1 MIKASEAIEIA
12 ISNRMKI
19 IDKKIREESK
29 FGNRCL
35 HLRKMFRLNKD
46 ERRILQEAGYEVS
59 TGHSGK
65 GGEFDIISW

>member
-1 MIKASEAIEIA
+1 
-12 ISNRMKI
+12 MKI
-19 IDKKIREESK
+19 IDEKIREEAN

-46 ERRILQEAGYEVS
+46 ERRILHEAGYEIS

-65 GGEFDIISW
+65 NGEFDIISW

>member
-19 IDKKIREESK
+19 IDERIREESNL
-29 FGNRCL
+29 GNRCL
-35 HLRKMFRLNKD
+35 HLRNMFRLNKD
-46 ERRILQEAGYEVS
+46 ERRILEEEGYEVS
-59 TGHSGK
+59 CGHSGK